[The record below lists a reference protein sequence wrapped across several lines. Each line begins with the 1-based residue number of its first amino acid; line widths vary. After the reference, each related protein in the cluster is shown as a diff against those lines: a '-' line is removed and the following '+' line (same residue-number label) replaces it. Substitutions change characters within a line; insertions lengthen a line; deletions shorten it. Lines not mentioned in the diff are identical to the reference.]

1 MNKFQNIEDFTDKQ
15 KEEFYKRIGSNV
27 ARIRKKHK
35 LSQLKLS
42 LLIGHKSTSLLA
54 GAEIYYNKQHFSL
67 EHLANISFVLNEES
81 PLPYHFDI
89 VVYNQITNADLKE
102 HIDRVGVIIYARQ

>member
-1 MNKFQNIEDFTDKQ
+1 MEWADNFTGLQHIGIPTNDMDKTV
-15 KEEFYKRIGSNV
+15 EFYKKIGSNV

-67 EHLANISFVLNEES
+67 EHLANISFVLNE
-81 PLPYHFDI
+81 DI
-89 VVYNQITNADLKE
+89 TEFFK
-102 HIDRVGVIIYARQ
+102 

>member
-1 MNKFQNIEDFTDKQ
+1 MQKCPVQLRHHCPVAPIYAIEDFTDKQ
-15 KEEFYKRIGSNV
+15 KEEFYKKIGSNV

-67 EHLANISFVLNEES
+67 EHLANISFVLNE
-81 PLPYHFDI
+81 DI
-89 VVYNQITNADLKE
+89 TEFFK
-102 HIDRVGVIIYARQ
+102 

>member
-1 MNKFQNIEDFTDKQ
+1 MISFNYYHSVRIEGLIINEWVSKYRR
-15 KEEFYKRIGSNV
+15 FYWQIGSNV

-67 EHLANISFVLNEES
+67 EHLANISFVLNE
-81 PLPYHFDI
+81 DI
-89 VVYNQITNADLKE
+89 TEFFK
-102 HIDRVGVIIYARQ
+102 

>member
-54 GAEIYYNKQHFSL
+54 GAGVLEIPCQSDKI
-67 EHLANISFVLNEES
+67 ISR
-81 PLPYHFDI
+81 
-89 VVYNQITNADLKE
+89 
-102 HIDRVGVIIYARQ
+102 IDNGTRYKL

>member
-1 MNKFQNIEDFTDKQ
+1 MNKFQNIEDFTEKQ

-27 ARIRKKHK
+27 ARIRKKHN

-67 EHLANISFVLNEES
+67 EHLANISFVLNE
-81 PLPYHFDI
+81 DI
-89 VVYNQITNADLKE
+89 TEFFK
-102 HIDRVGVIIYARQ
+102 

>member
-1 MNKFQNIEDFTDKQ
+1 MNKFQNIEEFTDKQ

-67 EHLANISFVLNEES
+67 EHLANISFVLNE
-81 PLPYHFDI
+81 DI
-89 VVYNQITNADLKE
+89 TEFFKSFSLIVLRIGSNSGSKRWCVKY
-102 HIDRVGVIIYARQ
+102 